1 MFDKD
6 NYEPIGRKSKKK
18 PTGKKSKSQ
27 QNNRLDN
34 YDYEYE
40 DIDDSEE
47 EELMANKDNKS
58 RPAKNN
64 RWRWFWLFVK
74 IAIVLALLIGV
85 YGIYL
90 YQKISERLD
99 GKVWDL
105 PAAVYGRMV
114 NLEPGMNYSK
124 EEMIRLLDGMQ
135 YRQVNKITLPGEY
148 IVKNNTI
155 EMLRRPFSFPDQREE
170 QILAKLSFEQA
181 RLTNITNMENGRSF
195 GFFRLDPKLITMM
208 QSANN
213 EQRLVLPREDFP
225 DSLVKILLETEDR
238 HFYEHDGV
246 SIYSIGRAVI
256 ANLMAGK
263 TVQGGSTLTQ
273 QLVKNLFLSNERT
286 LIRKANEAYMA
297 ILMDSRYSKER
308 ILELYL
314 NEVYLGQSG
323 DEQIRGFPLASL
335 YYFGRPID
343 ELSIDQQA
351 LLVGMV
357 KGASLYNP
365 WRNPKLALERRN
377 LVLKLLETRQIIDHE
392 MYNILSARPLGVKSR
407 SGVLTPQPAFMQLVR
422 QELAEKLG
430 DKVNNLSGA
439 KIFTTLDPVSQQA
452 AENAVEQG
460 IADLRK
466 TRKLPDLEGAM
477 VVVDRINGEVRAMV
491 GGSQPQYSGFNRALN
506 ARRSIGSLAKPSTYL
521 TALSEPDRFRLNTW
535 VPDEPISVKFDNQ
548 IWEPKNYDRRFRGQ
562 VMLIDALAS
571 SLNIPTVNIGL
582 SVGLD
587 QVSKVLVSLGV
598 PSDAIEKVPAM
609 LLGALNLT
617 PVETA
622 QMFQT
627 ISGGGNRAS
636 LSALR
641 SVIDGDGNELY
652 QSYPSAERAVSPQA
666 AYLTLYG
673 MQQVVERGTSRS
685 LMNKFAQYHLAGKT
699 GTTNDLR
706 DSWFAGIDGKE
717 VAIAWAGRDNNGP
730 TNLTG
735 ASGALQLY
743 RRYLENQTPLA
754 LDNRP
759 PEGITEMRVNNDG
772 SFNCAGGGYR
782 ILPVWTEDPQA
793 LCQLGIQLLKP
804 NLNLNEQQTNSND
817 APAWVKEMFG
827 Q

>member
-1 MFDKD
+1 MV
-6 NYEPIGRKSKKK
+6 S
-18 PTGKKSKSQ
+18 
-27 QNNRLDN
+27 
-34 YDYEYE
+34 
-40 DIDDSEE
+40 
-47 EELMANKDNKS
+47 KDNKS
-58 RPAKNN
+58 QRPKN
-64 RWRWFWLFVK
+64 RWRWFWLFGK
-74 IAIVLALLIGV
+74 IAIVLSLLIGIYGV

-90 YQKISERLD
+90 YQKISDRLD

-105 PAAVYGRMV
+105 PAAVYGRVV
-114 NLEPGMNYSK
+114 NLEPEMSYSK
-124 EEMIRLLDGMQ
+124 EDMIRLLDGMQ

-148 IVKNNTI
+148 IVKDNTI
-155 EMLRRPFSFPDQREE
+155 EMLRRLFSFPDQREE
-170 QILAKLSFEQA
+170 QILVKLSFEET

-213 EQRLVLPREDFP
+213 KQRLVLPREDFS

-238 HFYEHDGV
+238 YFYWHDGV

-286 LIRKANEAYMA
+286 LIRKANEVYMA
-297 ILMDSRYSKER
+297 ILMDFSYSKER

-323 DEQIRGFPLASL
+323 DDQIRGFPLASL
-335 YYFGRPID
+335 YYFGRPIN

-377 LVLKLLETRQIIDHE
+377 LVLKLLETREIIDHE
-392 MYNILSARPLGVKSR
+392 MYNILSDRPLGVKPR
-407 SGVLTPQPAFMQLVR
+407 SDVLTPQPAFIQFVR

-430 DKVNNLSGA
+430 DKANNFSGA

-460 IADLRK
+460 INDLRK
-466 TRKLPDLEGAM
+466 THKLPDLEGAM
-477 VVVDRINGEVRAMV
+477 VVVDRVNGEIRAMV

-535 VPDEPISVKFDNQ
+535 IPDEPISVKFDNQ
-548 IWEPKNYDRRFRGQ
+548 IWEPRNHDRRFRGQ
-562 VMLIDALAS
+562 IMLIDGLAS

-582 SVGLD
+582 NIGLD
-587 QVSKVLVSLGV
+587 QVSKVLIRLGM
-598 PSDAIEKVPAM
+598 PSDSIQKVPAI

-617 PVETA
+617 LMETA

-627 ISGGGNRAS
+627 ISSGGNRAS

-641 SVIDGDGNELY
+641 SVIDRDGNELY

-730 TNLTG
+730 TNLSG
-735 ASGALQLY
+735 ASGALHLY

-754 LDNRP
+754 LDNHP
-759 PEGITEMRVNNDG
+759 PEGIMEMQVNIDG
-772 SFNCAGGGYR
+772 SFNCTGSGYR
-782 ILPVWTEDPQA
+782 ILPVWTEDPEA
-793 LCQLGIQLLKP
+793 LCQLGVQSLKP
-804 NLNLNEQQTNSND
+804 ILNLNEQHSKSND
-817 APAWVKEMFG
+817 APVWVKEIFG
-827 Q
+827 RQ

>member
-1 MFDKD
+1 MV
-6 NYEPIGRKSKKK
+6 S
-18 PTGKKSKSQ
+18 
-27 QNNRLDN
+27 
-34 YDYEYE
+34 
-40 DIDDSEE
+40 
-47 EELMANKDNKS
+47 KDNKS
-58 RPAKNN
+58 QLPKN

-74 IAIVLALLIGV
+74 IAIVLSLLICIYGI

-90 YQKISERLD
+90 YQKISDRLD

-105 PAAVYGRMV
+105 PAAVYGRV
-114 NLEPGMNYSK
+114 LNLEPEMSYSK
-124 EEMIRLLDGMQ
+124 EEMIQLLDGMQ
-135 YRQVNKITLPGEY
+135 YRQVSKITLPGEY
-148 IVKNNTI
+148 IVKDNTI
-155 EMLRRPFSFPDQREE
+155 EILRRLFSFPDQREE
-170 QILAKLSFEQA
+170 QILVKLSFEET

-213 EQRLVLPREDFP
+213 KQRLVLPREDFS

-238 HFYEHDGV
+238 YFYLHDGV
-246 SIYSIGRAVI
+246 SIYSIGRAII

-323 DEQIRGFPLASL
+323 DDQIRGFPLASL
-335 YYFGRPID
+335 YYFGRPIN
-343 ELSIDQQA
+343 ELSVDQQA

-377 LVLKLLETRQIIDHE
+377 LVLKLLETRKIINHE
-392 MYNILSARPLGVKSR
+392 MYSILSDRPLGVKSK
-407 SGVLTPQPAFMQLVR
+407 SGVLTPQPAFIQFVR

-430 DKVNNLSGA
+430 DRANNLSGA
-439 KIFTTLDPVSQQA
+439 KIFTTLDPISQQA

-460 IADLRK
+460 IYDLRK
-466 TRKLPDLEGAM
+466 IHKLPDLEGTM
-477 VVVDRINGEVRAMV
+477 VVVDRINGEIRAMV

-521 TALSEPDRFRLNTW
+521 TALSEPDRFRLNTL
-535 VPDEPISVKFDNQ
+535 VPDEPISIKFDNQ
-548 IWEPKNYDRRFRGQ
+548 IWEPRNYDRRFRGQ
-562 VMLIDALAS
+562 IMLIDGLAS

-582 SVGLD
+582 SIGLD
-587 QVSKVLVSLGV
+587 QVSKVLIRLGM
-598 PSDAIEKVPAM
+598 PSDSIQKVPAM

-617 PVETA
+617 PMETA

-636 LSALR
+636 LSGLR

-717 VAIAWAGRDNNGP
+717 VAIVWAGRDNNGP
-730 TNLTG
+730 TNLSG
-735 ASGALQLY
+735 ASGALHLY
-743 RRYLENQTPLA
+743 RRYLENQTPLV
-754 LDNRP
+754 LDNHP
-759 PEGITEMRVNNDG
+759 PEGIIEMQVNVDG
-772 SFNCAGGGYR
+772 SFNCTGGGYR

-793 LCQLGIQLLKP
+793 LCQQGVQSLKSS
-804 NLNLNEQQTNSND
+804 LNLNEQQNKSNN
-817 APAWVKEMFG
+817 APVWVKEMFE
-827 Q
+827 QQ

>member
-6 NYEPIGRKSKKK
+6 NYEPIGRRSKKK
-18 PTGKKSKSQ
+18 PTSKKSKSH

-34 YDYEYE
+34 YDYE
-40 DIDDSEE
+40 DIDDNGEK
-47 EELMANKDNKS
+47 ELMANKDNKS
-58 RPAKNN
+58 RPPKN

-124 EEMIRLLDGMQ
+124 KEMIRLLDGMQ

-148 IVKNNTI
+148 IVKDNTI

-170 QILAKLSFEQA
+170 QILVKLSFEQA
-181 RLTNITNMENGRSF
+181 RLTNITNMQNGRSF

-208 QSANN
+208 QSASN

-225 DSLVKILLETEDR
+225 DSLAKILLETEDR

-297 ILMDSRYSKER
+297 ILMDSHYSKER

-323 DEQIRGFPLASL
+323 DEQIRGFSLASL

-377 LVLKLLETRQIIDHE
+377 LVLKLLETREIIDHE
-392 MYNILSARPLGVKSR
+392 MYNILSSRPLGVKSR
-407 SGVLTPQPAFMQLVR
+407 SGVLTPQPSFMQLVR

-430 DKVNNLSGA
+430 DRVNNLSGA
-439 KIFTTLDPVSQQA
+439 KIFTTLDPVSQQS

-521 TALSEPDRFRLNTW
+521 AALSEPDRFRLNTW
-535 VPDEPISVKFDNQ
+535 VPDERISVKFDNQ

-587 QVSKVLVSLGV
+587 QVNEVLIRLGV

-641 SVIDGDGNELY
+641 SVIDGDGNEIY
-652 QSYPSAERAVSPQA
+652 QSYPSAEWAVASQA

-685 LMNKFAQYHLAGKT
+685 LMNKFAKYHLAGKT
-699 GTTNDLR
+699 GTTNELR

-743 RRYLENQTPLA
+743 RRYLENQIPLA

-759 PEGITEMRVNNDG
+759 PEGIMEMRVNTDG
-772 SFNCAGGGYR
+772 SFNCTGGGYR
-782 ILPVWTEDPQA
+782 ILPVWTEDPEA
-793 LCQLGIQLLKP
+793 LCQLGVQSLKP